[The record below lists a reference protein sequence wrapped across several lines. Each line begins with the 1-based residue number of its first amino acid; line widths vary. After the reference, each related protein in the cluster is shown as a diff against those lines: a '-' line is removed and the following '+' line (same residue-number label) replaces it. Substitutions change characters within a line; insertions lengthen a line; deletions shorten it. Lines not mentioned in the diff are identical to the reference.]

1 MSNRTFTLST
11 ALNRYL
17 LDVSLRDD
25 PLRQQLREET
35 ARDEMARMQIA
46 PEQGQ
51 LLALLVKLAGA
62 RKALEIGVYTG
73 YSALCVAS
81 ALPAEGRLVACD
93 INASWTAMAQRYWK
107 EAGLYDRIELRLAP
121 ALETLDALIADGE
134 SGSFDFAFIDADKEN
149 YAGYY
154 ERSLTLLRPGGLIAI
169 DNTLWSGQVVDPAI
183 QDADT
188 RAIRAF
194 NKALHRDTRVDISLV
209 PIADGLTL
217 ALKRA

>member
-107 EAGLYDRIELRLAP
+107 EAGLDDRIELRLAP